1 MQKILVFIE
10 LKSGAIT
17 KSSIEILGKARDL
30 ANKYNKQVTGF
41 VLGRD
46 FNNFASL
53 LDSLARLGADEYLL
67 AESDKFMDYNSELY
81 GKIICGEIE
90 KLKPQIILLGSSRIG
105 RELASQISAKFLS
118 CCFQDCVDVDIE
130 GGFLKVRRLVLA
142 GKAFA
147 TLKSKCSQF
156 QVATLRQGIF
166 QQKISEKDAEM
177 TRINV
182 SADLT
187 SRIARKEFI
196 NRSSGQVSLLEAKII
211 VSGGR
216 GVKSAENFKI
226 LEELADVLNGAVG
239 ASRGAVD
246 LKLRVSDDQVGLTGK
261 TVSPQLYIACGIS
274 GAPQHLAGITQ
285 AKFIIAINNDPEA
298 SIFKI
303 ADVGIV
309 GDLFEIIP
317 LLTKAVKNLKG
328 EK

>member
-1 MQKILVFIE
+1 MEKILVFTEI
-10 LKSGAIT
+10 KSGVIT
-17 KSSIEILGKARDL
+17 KLSIEVLGKAREL
-30 ANKYNKQVTGF
+30 ADKYGKKVVGL
-41 VLGRD
+41 VLGND
-46 FNNFASL
+46 FNNFSTPI
-53 LDSLARLGADEYLL
+53 DSLARFGVDEFLL
-67 AESDKFMDYNSELY
+67 AESDKFADYNSEIY

-90 KLKPQIILLGSSRIG
+90 KLKPQIIFFGSSKIG

-130 GGFLKVRRLVLA
+130 NDFLKAKRLVLA
-142 GKAFA
+142 GKVFA
-147 TLKSKCSQF
+147 ILKSKCSQF
-156 QVATLRQGIF
+156 QVATLQQGIF
-166 QQKISEKDAEM
+166 QSKIVEKDAEM
-177 TRINV
+177 TRIDIP
-182 SADLT
+182 ADLT
-187 SRIARKEFI
+187 SRIVRKEFI

-226 LEELADVLNGAVG
+226 LEALADVLNGAVG

-274 GAPQHLAGITQ
+274 GASQHLAGITR
-285 AKFIIAINNDPEA
+285 AKFIVAINSDNEA

-317 LLTKAVKNLKG
+317 LLTKALKNLKG